1 MRVLRA
7 TMPARYRIA
16 VLAAAMVFC
25 AAPAHA
31 ATLVNSGGT
40 LTYTAAAGGIT
51 DISIVQNPAPD
62 TTVEVELNGDADPIV
77 ATGCTADGD
86 YFICPGVSAVA
97 MDLGDGDD
105 YVEVVRMRG
114 PITINGGVGD
124 DALYTESPG
133 VSVLDGGPG
142 SDYVFASG
150 PTADTI
156 NGGDGDDIVGFVPY
170 DTLTHGADVVNGGPG
185 LDEGRVELRLNAPA
199 FTGPVDV
206 ALSLDG
212 VANDGIA
219 GQGANFVDVEDATAL
234 SLFVAVPTRA
244 YGRATLTGNAAPNL
258 IEGDNGNDVIDGG
271 AGNDVLDGDDGD
283 DTINARDG
291 FVDRVVCDAGNDLAI
306 VDPLD
311 QVGQDCETVQVADA
325 VVPETPPP
333 PPPPVVAPAPGPA
346 APPPVTATPTV
357 ARVAPRAVSLRI
369 KGAKASGTVS
379 LPASVSKAQGCRG
392 TVKLTIKAGS
402 RTIAT
407 RTAKV
412 SRSCT
417 YSARLPKSRR
427 ALKVKAVFSG
437 NDVLSARSSPTR
449 RA

>member
-1 MRVLRA
+1 MTRCTRRA
-7 TMPARYRIA
+7 
-16 VLAAAMVFC
+16 LAC
-25 AAPAHA
+25 R
-31 ATLVNSGGT
+31 S
-40 LTYTAAAGGIT
+40 
-51 DISIVQNPAPD
+51 S
-62 TTVEVELNGDADPIV
+62 TVA
-77 ATGCTADGD
+77 
-86 YFICPGVSAVA
+86 
-97 MDLGDGDD
+97 
-105 YVEVVRMRG
+105 
-114 PITINGGVGD
+114 
-124 DALYTESPG
+124 
-133 VSVLDGGPG
+133 PG

-150 PTADTI
+150 PAADTI
-156 NGGDGDDIVGFVPY
+156 NGGEGDDILGFVPY

-244 YGRATLTGNAAPNL
+244 YGRATLTGNSAPNL

-325 VVPETPPP
+325 VVPGITPPA
-333 PPPPVVAPAPGPA
+333 PPPVLAPAPGPA
-346 APPPVTATPTV
+346 APPPPVRAAPTV
-357 ARVAPRAVSLRI
+357 IRVAPRSVSLRI
-369 KGAKASGTVS
+369 RGAKASGTVS
-379 LPASVSKAQGCRG
+379 LPAGVSRTQGCRG
-392 TVKLTIKAGS
+392 TVKLTIKAGT

-407 RTAKV
+407 RTAKL

-427 ALKVKAVFSG
+427 ALRVKAVFGG

>member
-1 MRVLRA
+1 MLVRCTV
-7 TMPARYRIA
+7 
-16 VLAAAMVFC
+16 VVFAAAMVLC
-25 AAPAHA
+25 AAPADA

-40 LTYTAAAGGIT
+40 LTYTATAGGIT

-86 YFICPGVSAVA
+86 FFICPGVSAVV
-97 MDLGDGDD
+97 MDLGDADD

-150 PTADTI
+150 PAADTI
-156 NGGDGDDIVGFVPY
+156 NGGEGDDIVGFVPY

-325 VVPETPPP
+325 VVPGITPPP
-333 PPPPVVAPAPGPA
+333 PPPPVLAPAPGPA
-346 APPPVTATPTV
+346 APPPPVRAAPTV
-357 ARVAPRAVSLRI
+357 IRVAPRSVSC
-369 KGAKASGTVS
+369 ASGA
-379 LPASVSKAQGCRG
+379 PRPPE
-392 TVKLTIKAGS
+392 
-402 RTIAT
+402 
-407 RTAKV
+407 
-412 SRSCT
+412 RSPC
-417 YSARLPKSRR
+417 RR
-427 ALKVKAVFSG
+427 A
-437 NDVLSARSSPTR
+437 
-449 RA
+449 

>member
-1 MRVLRA
+1 MLVRCTV
-7 TMPARYRIA
+7 A
-16 VLAAAMVFC
+16 VFAAAMVLR
-25 AAPAHA
+25 AAPADA

-40 LTYTAAAGGIT
+40 LTYTATAGGIT

-86 YFICPGVSAVA
+86 FFICPGVSAVV
-97 MDLGDGDD
+97 MDLGDADD

-150 PTADTI
+150 PAADTI
-156 NGGDGDDIVGFVPY
+156 NGGEGDDILGFVPY

-325 VVPETPPP
+325 VVPGITPPP
-333 PPPPVVAPAPGPA
+333 PPPVLAPAPGPA
-346 APPPVTATPTV
+346 APPPPVRAAPTV
-357 ARVAPRAVSLRI
+357 IRVAPRSVSLRI
-369 KGAKASGTVS
+369 RGAKASGTVS
-379 LPASVSKAQGCRG
+379 LPAGVSRTQGCRG
-392 TVKLTIKAGS
+392 TIKLTIKAGT

-407 RTAKV
+407 RTAKL

-427 ALKVKAVFSG
+427 ALRVKAVFGG

>member
-1 MRVLRA
+1 MNR
-7 TMPARYRIA
+7 
-16 VLAAAMVFC
+16 
-25 AAPAHA
+25 
-31 ATLVNSGGT
+31 
-40 LTYTAAAGGIT
+40 
-51 DISIVQNPAPD
+51 
-62 TTVEVELNGDADPIV
+62 TT
-77 ATGCTADGD
+77 
-86 YFICPGVSAVA
+86 
-97 MDLGDGDD
+97 
-105 YVEVVRMRG
+105 
-114 PITINGGVGD
+114 
-124 DALYTESPG
+124 G

-150 PTADTI
+150 PAPDTV
-156 NGGDGDDIVGFVPY
+156 NGGDGDDILGFVPY
-170 DTLTHGADVVNGGPG
+170 DIPTHGADVVNGGPG

-219 GQGANFVDVEDATAL
+219 GQGANFVDVGDATAL
-234 SLFVAVPTRA
+234 SLFVAVPTRTH
-244 YGRATLTGNAAPNL
+244 GRATLTGNAAPNL

-283 DTINARDG
+283 DTINAQDG

-325 VVPETPPP
+325 VVPDPDPT
-333 PPPPVVAPAPGPA
+333 PPPPVVVPAPSPAAPAP
-346 APPPVTATPTV
+346 PPSATPAST
-357 ARVAPRAVSLRI
+357 RVAPRSVSLRI

-379 LPASVSKAQGCRG
+379 LPVGVSKARGCRG
-392 TVKLTIKAGS
+392 TVKLTIKAGN

-407 RTAKV
+407 RTAKL

-427 ALKVKAVFSG
+427 ALTVKAVFGG